1 MDKPSLERRLTAL
14 FRIWRADKA
23 MLELLRPNQ
32 AQAEAIVGTDGDTFH
47 RRRKLEGRY
56 EVSFN
61 SAPQSGA

>member
-1 MDKPSLERRLTAL
+1 
-14 FRIWRADKA
+14 